1 MQMNMMTDGHTVE
14 RYNSEMNHLH
24 SLVLL
29 IGDLVREQLKNAA
42 ESIVTE
48 DGDLAQAVIDRD
60 DEVNELDV
68 RASDEIV
75 NMIAK
80 RQPVA
85 RDLREIL
92 TIGKIVTDLERVGDE
107 VRKIA
112 RLTIYFYCG
121 ELPAPNPQILHDI
134 LRMVDYVDEMLE
146 KAMQS
151 FDQPDLNL
159 ALEVIKMNDEMI
171 LDFKSALRQLSTFI
185 MEDSRNVGHVVETVL
200 GLRAME
206 RIAGHAKNIAGYV
219 LFLVKGVDVR
229 HASMEAVAEEVVSD
243 IR

>member
-1 MQMNMMTDGHTVE
+1 MNMMTDGHTVE

-29 IGDLVREQLKNAA
+29 IGDMVREQLKNAA
-42 ESIVTE
+42 ESLVTE
-48 DGDLAQAVIDRD
+48 DVALAQAVIKRD

-92 TIGKIVTDLERVGDE
+92 TVGKIVTDLERVGDE
-107 VRKIA
+107 ARKIA
-112 RLTIYFYCG
+112 KLTIQFYS
-121 ELPAPNPQILHDI
+121 EQLLAPNPQILHDI

-151 FDQPDLNL
+151 FDKPDLDL
-159 ALEVIKMNDEMI
+159 ALAVIKMNDELI
-171 LDFKSALRQLSTFI
+171 TDFKSALRSLSTFI
-185 MEDSRNVGHVVETVL
+185 MEDARNVGHVVDTVL

-206 RIAGHAKNIAGYV
+206 RIGGHAKNIAGYV

-229 HASMEAVAEEVVSD
+229 HESLEAIAAEVLANS
-243 IR
+243 R